1 MKTQIVNIIGSCR
14 NMGLLSFLGFWRA
27 EWLLWQGYSLGC
39 DDEAEEN
46 CLLLLSCKE
55 FNRLLPFSLPFFFS
69 PNGKVSED

>member
-46 CLLLLSCKE
+46 SLLSLCKE
-55 FNRLLPFSLPFFFS
+55 FNRLLLPFSLSFFS